1 MITSLALCALL
12 AAAPQAPAAGDSIVV
27 TLLGTGTPQPRLDR
41 LGPATLV
48 EAGPHRLLF
57 DAGRGVAIRLEQAG
71 VRSGSVG
78 PVFLTHL
85 HSDHVTG
92 LPDLWLTG
100 WLPSFGGRSTPLE
113 VIGPVGTVGMVQGM
127 RLAFAEDVRMR
138 IAEERLPPGGAGLA
152 GREFSRD
159 TVVFSDAGVVV
170 EAFLVDHGGEL
181 KPAYGYR
188 VSYGGR
194 SVVISGDT
202 RYSPHLVERATGAD
216 LILHEVAM
224 APAAMREQPAI
235 RFILGHHTSPEEVAR
250 VFTLTRP
257 RLAVLTH
264 FALPPS
270 RNGVPQATPEMA
282 VAEARRGYAGR
293 LEAGF
298 DLMRIVVGDSV
309 RVGLTPTPRAEA
321 RARP

>member
-1 MITSLALCALL
+1 MIAALVLHAVLV
-12 AAAPQAPAAGDSIVV
+12 APPQAPAAGDSIVV
-27 TLLGTGTPQPRLDR
+27 TLLGTGTPQPRMDR

-57 DAGRGVAIRLEQAG
+57 DAGRGVPIRLEQAG

-100 WLPSFGGRSTPLE
+100 WLPSFGGRSTPLQ
-113 VIGPVGTVGMVQGM
+113 VVGPAGTVAMVEGL
-127 RLAFAEDVRMR
+127 RAAFAEDVRMR
-138 IAEERLPPGGAGLA
+138 SAEERLPPGGAGLE
-152 GREFSRD
+152 GREIAGD
-159 TVVFSDAGVVV
+159 GVVFRDAGVVV

-188 VSYGGR
+188 VSYSGR

-202 RYSPHLVERATGAD
+202 RYSPHLVERARGAD
-216 LILHEVAM
+216 LLLHEVAM
-224 APAAMREQPAI
+224 APEAMRDRPPV
-235 RFILGHHTSPEEVAR
+235 RFILGHHTSTEEVAR
-250 VFTLTRP
+250 VFTQTRP

-270 RNGVPQATPEMA
+270 RDAVPQATPEMA
-282 VAEARRGYAGR
+282 VAEVRRGYAGR
-293 LEAGF
+293 TEAGV

-309 RVGLTPTPRAEA
+309 RVE
-321 RARP
+321 RPGAP